1 MNNTAQHENEILKN
15 QLIEIVKHHKKVCNG
30 ENCNI
35 SLYLIMLIGE
45 RANLKFTDKEKEFFI

>member
-1 MNNTAQHENEILKN
+1 MNTQQHENEILKN

-35 SLYLIMLIGE
+35 SLYLIRLIGE
-45 RANLKFTDKEKEFFI
+45 KAGLQFTDKEKEIFI